1 MRTNFVITPPTR
13 SQLAALVALIG
24 MLPVLASAS
33 VMQSASYSIGF
44 DSINAGGALATSTSY
59 RIQDTTGETATGAS
73 TSTSYRLSAGYQ
85 QADPVTIAITAPTTI
100 TLTPLS
106 VTQNSAVGTGAWTV
120 TTNDTNG
127 YTLTLNA
134 TTTPAMTNGVASFA
148 DYGTSTVT
156 TWSVSN
162 AYKYGFS
169 VFGSATTGYGS
180 GATCTAST
188 DVPST
193 TLQWRGF
200 YGTNTIQDA
209 SSSAPTSQSGV
220 VTTLCVTDAQNVVLA
235 PSGNYTAT
243 VVATATAL

>member
-1 MRTNFVITPPTR
+1 MRTSLSRILSLTLIVT
-13 SQLAALVALIG
+13 ALI
-24 MLPVLASAS
+24 P
-33 VMQSASYSIGF
+33 
-44 DSINAGGALATSTSY
+44 ALEPMTAQAVS
-59 RIQDTTGETATGAS
+59 ATGNVLVTQNIAAS
-73 TSTSYRLSAGYQ
+73 
-85 QADPVTIAITAPTTI
+85 IAITAPTTI
-100 TLTPLS
+100 ALTPLS

-162 AYKYGFS
+162 AYKFGFS

-180 GATCTAST
+180 GGTCTAST

-193 TLQWRGF
+193 TLLWRGF
-200 YGTNTIQDA
+200 YGTNTIQVA

-243 VVATATAL
+243 IVATAFAL

>member
-1 MRTNFVITPPTR
+1 MRTSLSRILSLTLIVT
-13 SQLAALVALIG
+13 ALI
-24 MLPVLASAS
+24 P
-33 VMQSASYSIGF
+33 
-44 DSINAGGALATSTSY
+44 ALEPMTA
-59 RIQDTTGETATGAS
+59 QAVGATGNVLVTQNIAAS
-73 TSTSYRLSAGYQ
+73 
-85 QADPVTIAITAPTTI
+85 IAITAPTTI
-100 TLTPLS
+100 SLTPLS

-180 GATCTAST
+180 GGTCTAST

-193 TLQWRGF
+193 TLLWRGF
-200 YGTNTIQDA
+200 YGTNTIQVA

-220 VTTLCVTDAQNVVLA
+220 VTTMCVADAQNIVLA

-243 VVATATAL
+243 VVATAVAL

>member
-1 MRTNFVITPPTR
+1 MRTSLSRILSLTLIVT
-13 SQLAALVALIG
+13 ALI
-24 MLPVLASAS
+24 P
-33 VMQSASYSIGF
+33 
-44 DSINAGGALATSTSY
+44 ALEPMTAQAVS
-59 RIQDTTGETATGAS
+59 ATGNVLVTQNIAAS
-73 TSTSYRLSAGYQ
+73 
-85 QADPVTIAITAPTTI
+85 IAITAPTTI

-106 VTQNSAVGTGAWTV
+106 VTQNSAVGTGVWTV

-127 YTLTLNA
+127 YSLTLNA

-162 AYKYGFS
+162 AYKFGFS

-193 TLQWRGF
+193 TLLWRGF
-200 YGTNTIQDA
+200 YGTNTIQVA